1 MATLQNIRN
10 KSGLLLAV
18 IGIAMLA
25 FILGDLLKSSNSN
38 SGDTVVG
45 EVMGEDILIQKFQ
58 SKIDE
63 GISNWKS
70 QNQQSVL
77 TQTTIGQIR
86 EQIWNQY
93 LTDLIMISE
102 YDKLG
107 IDVSDDEFF
116 DRVQGSNVHPEV
128 SKAPLFQDPNS
139 QIFDPKRVVQYLKG
153 IIDQDQTE
161 ESRVAWLGFQDY
173 LIRLVKA
180 EKYNLLV
187 AKAMF
192 VTNEEVKMDF
202 ISNTKNSNFN
212 YVSIPYSSINDTDI
226 VPSESEI
233 KDYYRNHK
241 SEYIQNAS
249 KDVDFIVYSVVP
261 SSEDD
266 IQTRVELAELAI
278 EFETYDDYELMAR
291 RNSDN
296 INSRFMFSKL
306 DELEDPKWNGL
317 FSSEE
322 GSVVGPYLSSSNV
335 YRIAKLAEIQNR
347 PDSVEARHILIKP
360 NQNQNIDSVN
370 LIINSLK
377 LQIEEGADFRS
388 LAVKYSEDQG
398 SNSDSLG
405 GSLGWFSEGDMVDE
419 FNEACF
425 TSRARDLS
433 IVKSQF
439 GVHLIQVTKKS
450 KSVKKI
456 KVAYIDR
463 NIEPSTETFN
473 SYYSQAATFVGQI
486 INEGMSFD
494 TLVEI
499 NNLVKRSDFKVESN
513 KQVISGLPNSREMIR
528 WLNDAD
534 VNSVSEVFQ
543 FDNSYVVAYV
553 VNEYKEGEIELED
566 IREEINSLV
575 VKDKKAVKITKE
587 ILNLNLDDIAKL
599 RSSKVIT
606 NQNAVFGNTNIS
618 GIGSEPELV
627 GSIFSNNVGEISPPV
642 IGRNA
647 IYVFEV
653 ISVDKVLDNIDLSS
667 QKLQLRSKESSYSN
681 GASLNVLKEAANI
694 KDNRANFF

>member
-58 SKIDE
+58 SKVDE

-116 DRVQGSNVHPEV
+116 DRLQGSNVHPEV

-192 VTNEEVKMDF
+192 VTNEEAKMDF
-202 ISNTKNSNFN
+202 ISNTKNRNFD

-266 IQTRVELAELAI
+266 IQTKVELAELAI

-370 LIINSLK
+370 LIISDLK
-377 LQIEEGADFRS
+377 LQIENGADFRS

-398 SNSDSLG
+398 SNSESLG

-425 TSRARDLS
+425 TSRVRDLS
-433 IVKSQF
+433 IVTSQF

-463 NIEPSTETFN
+463 TVEPSTETFN

-553 VNEYKEGEIELED
+553 VNEYIEGEMELED

-575 VKDKKAVKITKE
+575 IKDKKAIKINKE
-587 ILNLNLDDIAKL
+587 ILNLNLVDIAKA
-599 RSSKVIT
+599 RSTKVIT
-606 NQNAVFGNTNIS
+606 NQKAVFGNANIS

-627 GSIFSNNVGEISPPV
+627 GSIFSNNVGEISSPV

-667 QKLQLRSKESSYSN
+667 QKLQLKSKESSYSN